1 MVNIKLLF
9 IIVEKGYSKKIN
21 SILNKYDIKYKVC
34 MQASGTASESI
45 LSYFGLDETKKEVFL
60 SIIPDCLS
68 SEIIGKITN
77 QFDIFNIGTGICFTI
92 PIVSSN
98 KYLSDNFNNRKEV
111 EKMNLNNFKYSL
123 VMTIVQEGHLE
134 DVMTAAKKEGC
145 QGGTSIKGRGLGLL
159 RKSKVLGFNIEPEK
173 DIVLNIVRSE
183 KRTKVMQEITK
194 SVGIKTDGKGICL
207 SLPIEEFAGLDLS
220 E

>member
-9 IIVEKGYSKKIN
+9 VILEKGHSKKVT
-21 SILNKYDIKYKVC
+21 SLLNKFDIKFKVC
-34 MQASGTASESI
+34 FQACGTASSSV

-60 SIIPDCLS
+60 AIIPDYLS
-68 SEIIGKITN
+68 SELIGKIVKE
-77 QFDIFNIGTGICFTI
+77 FDIFNVGTGICFTI

-98 KYLSDNFNNRKEV
+98 KYLSDNFNRKES
-111 EKMNLNNFKYSL
+111 ENMNLYDRKYSL
-123 VMTIVQEGHLE
+123 VMTIVSEGHLE

-173 DIVLNIVRSE
+173 DVVLNIVPS
-183 KRTKVMQEITK
+183 KDRTKVMEEITK
-194 SVGIKTDGKGICL
+194 CVGIKTDGKGICL